1 MYKASLPPLPWAT
14 QEELYPR
21 RFLAKIIIKKK
32 KLIKQHRTLE
42 IVVFGVEEDV
52 PGGQLELLCWKLW
65 DALRLFVVWNAA
77 KPLSGHGS
85 PMLWYQSQLL
95 PPPGQRCQRVSPH
108 PALHAPSPARSPA
121 GALRSLP
128 APFQVPE
135 AGGSQLHL
143 CKLDGILVALPVEP
157 VDALTVAVVTISA
170 HQVDSVTVLVP
181 ESSFV

>member
-1 MYKASLPPLPWAT
+1 MYKAVLPPLPWAT
-14 QEELYPR
+14 QEIVR
-21 RFLAKIIIKKK
+21 RRKNFIPDAFLAKIKLKK
-32 KLIKQHRTLE
+32 KLMKQHRTLE

-52 PGGQLELLCWKLW
+52 PGGQPELLCWKLW
-65 DALRLFVVWNAA
+65 DALKAFFFCLFVWNAA

-95 PPPGQRCQRVSPH
+95 TAPGQRCQRVSPH
-108 PALHAPSPARSPA
+108 PALHPPRSPARSPA

-143 CKLDGILVALPVEP
+143 CKLDGVLVALPVEP
-157 VDALTVAVVTISA
+157 VDAL
-170 HQVDSVTVLVP
+170 
-181 ESSFV
+181 